1 VNAAEVMKIPKNGTS
16 RLSRETW
23 VAGEVLRRY
32 YHADNVRAAIEKAVS
47 NQLNRLQELD
57 PRATEILKEVNAEG
71 IEE

>member
-1 VNAAEVMKIPKNGTS
+1 M
-16 RLSRETW
+16 
-23 VAGEVLRRY
+23 LRRY
-32 YHADNVRAAIEKAVS
+32 YPADNVRVAIEKAVS

>member
-1 VNAAEVMKIPKNGTS
+1 M
-16 RLSRETW
+16 
-23 VAGEVLRRY
+23 AGEVLRRY
-32 YHADNVRAAIEKAVS
+32 YHADNIRAAIEKAVS